1 MNSESDLIFDKN
13 VQQDML
19 KEYSPRLQQKDDE
32 TNALEVSNLIKAY
45 SDGKIHA
52 VDCISFFVRTGEIF
66 GLLGPNGAGKT
77 TTIKMI
83 VTLTKATSG
92 RLEVF
97 GVDVSKS
104 PEMVRSMLGY
114 VPQSISV
121 DADLTAY
128 ENLLIFSKLSYV
140 DKKEREERIHAAL
153 KQMDLEKRANEI
165 VKHFSGGMMRRL
177 EIAQALVNRPRLLLL
192 DEPSI
197 GLDPASKRQVWKNIR
212 QLRHDYGTTIMITT
226 HDMAEADA
234 LCDRLAIMSAGKIA
248 VLGNPAELK
257 KTVIGGDIVTVTLA
271 SDISHKDIKF
281 PAYMRGTILTAAST
295 ARIEGIDNDGSD
307 DNKNNDAKV
316 DDCKTSIQILVDD
329 GGEAIPD
336 ITDAFRECGIKIES
350 ISVGKP
356 TLDDVFM
363 KYAKRRLI
371 ADENRV
377 GAGEDFVSTSTSSF
391 PNSSSKTRRDFVGH
405 AK

>member
-1 MNSESDLIFDKN
+1 M
-13 VQQDML
+13 
-19 KEYSPRLQQKDDE
+19 
-32 TNALEVSNLIKAY
+32 
-45 SDGKIHA
+45 G
-52 VDCISFFVRTGEIF
+52 
-66 GLLGPNGAGKT
+66 
-77 TTIKMI
+77 
-83 VTLTKATSG
+83 G
-92 RLEVF
+92 R
-97 GVDVSKS
+97 
-104 PEMVRSMLGY
+104 
-114 VPQSISV
+114 
-121 DADLTAY
+121 
-128 ENLLIFSKLSYV
+128 
-140 DKKEREERIHAAL
+140 
-153 KQMDLEKRANEI
+153 
-165 VKHFSGGMMRRL
+165 
-177 EIAQALVNRPRLLLL
+177 
-192 DEPSI
+192 
-197 GLDPASKRQVWKNIR
+197 
-212 QLRHDYGTTIMITT
+212 
-226 HDMAEADA
+226 
-234 LCDRLAIMSAGKIA
+234 
-248 VLGNPAELK
+248 
-257 KTVIGGDIVTVTLA
+257 
-271 SDISHKDIKF
+271 
-281 PAYMRGTILTAAST
+281 ILTAAST

>member
-13 VQQDML
+13 LQQDML
-19 KEYSPRLQQKDDE
+19 KEYSPRLQQMDDE
-32 TNALEVSNLIKAY
+32 KNALEVSNLIKAY
-45 SDGKIHA
+45 SDGKIRA
-52 VDCISFFVRTGEIF
+52 VDGISFFVRTGEIF

-140 DKKEREERIHAAL
+140 NKKEREDRIHSAL

-197 GLDPASKRQVWKNIR
+197 GLDPASKRQVWKNVK
-212 QLRHDYGTTIMITT
+212 QLRQDYGTTIMITT

-281 PAYMRGTILTAAST
+281 PASMRGTILTAAS
-295 ARIEGIDNDGSD
+295 APRIGEIDNDDSD
-307 DNKNNDAKV
+307 KNKNNDAKV
-316 DDCKTSIQILVDD
+316 GDGKTSIQILVDD
-329 GGEAIPD
+329 GGEAIPH

-377 GAGEDFVSTSTSSF
+377 GAGDDFVSTSTSSF

>member
-13 VQQDML
+13 LQQDML
-19 KEYSPRLQQKDDE
+19 KEYSPRLQQMDDE
-32 TNALEVSNLIKAY
+32 KNALEVSNLTKTY
-45 SDGKIHA
+45 GDDKIRA
-52 VDCISFFVRTGEIF
+52 VDGISFFVRTGEIF

-140 DKKEREERIHAAL
+140 NKKEREDRIHAAL

-197 GLDPASKRQVWKNIR
+197 GLDPASKRQVWKNVK
-212 QLRHDYGTTIMITT
+212 QLRQDYGTTIMITT

-281 PAYMRGTILTAAST
+281 PASMRGTILTAAS
-295 ARIEGIDNDGSD
+295 APRIGAIDNDDSD
-307 DNKNNDAKV
+307 KNKNNDAEV
-316 DDCKTSIQILVDD
+316 GDGKTSIQILVDD
-329 GGEAIPD
+329 GGEAIPH
-336 ITDAFRECGIKIES
+336 ITDAFREYGIKI
-350 ISVGKP
+350 
-356 TLDDVFM
+356 
-363 KYAKRRLI
+363 
-371 ADENRV
+371 
-377 GAGEDFVSTSTSSF
+377 
-391 PNSSSKTRRDFVGH
+391 
-405 AK
+405 

>member
-1 MNSESDLIFDKN
+1 
-13 VQQDML
+13 
-19 KEYSPRLQQKDDE
+19 
-32 TNALEVSNLIKAY
+32 
-45 SDGKIHA
+45 
-52 VDCISFFVRTGEIF
+52 
-66 GLLGPNGAGKT
+66 
-77 TTIKMI
+77 
-83 VTLTKATSG
+83 
-92 RLEVF
+92 
-97 GVDVSKS
+97 
-104 PEMVRSMLGY
+104 
-114 VPQSISV
+114 
-121 DADLTAY
+121 
-128 ENLLIFSKLSYV
+128 
-140 DKKEREERIHAAL
+140 L

-212 QLRHDYGTTIMITT
+212 QLRQDYGTTIMITT

-281 PAYMRGTILTAAST
+281 PASMSGTILTAAST
-295 ARIEGIDNDGSD
+295 TRIEGIDNDGSD
-307 DNKNNDAKV
+307 NNKNNDAKV
-316 DDCKTSIQILVDD
+316 GDGKTSIQILVDD

-336 ITDAFRECGIKIES
+336 ITDAFRQWGIKIES

-363 KYAKRRLI
+363 KYAKRRLV

-377 GAGEDFVSTSTSSF
+377 GAGEDFVSSSSSSSF
-391 PNSSSKTRRDFVGH
+391 PHSPSKTRRDFVGH